1 MSDIHDS
8 ITYNDS
14 RLLKHLLQSGSP
26 YNTNDFILATPLI
39 HAISIDRL
47 DAAKLLLDFNPTL
60 VHQKVLILY
69 MEKKYS
75 PYEWAQFKK
84 RQILDLI
91 DCFPTFR
98 RNGIAHVAVQR
109 DIPITIQFPLV
120 FILKYKNT

>member
-8 ITYNDS
+8 ITYNDA

-84 RQILDLI
+84 RQRFLELLI
-91 DCFPTFR
+91 VSQPSKKTE
-98 RNGIAHVAVQR
+98 
-109 DIPITIQFPLV
+109 
-120 FILKYKNT
+120 